1 MKIQM
6 YKYKR
11 TTVQIIEKVQKRT
24 RKERYKKVQERTKKY
39 RRTEK
44 GRK

>member
-1 MKIQM
+1 M